1 MIREIENGLKAIIE
15 RIVESKLL
23 PSPDR
28 IEKKIHVFTG
38 YIPFENESYVTPA
51 IAIRVNKGEN
61 TLEKRVLNCYIVFQ
75 MYNDDS
81 TSQAYDSLYEIGQL
95 LVDKIIEQGT
105 VNQIAEISPS
115 IKWEV
120 PEQQPVPY
128 YIFDIDL
135 QLISR
140 KTYRTDVDDWINGRE

>member
-1 MIREIENGLKAIIE
+1 M
-15 RIVESKLL
+15 
-23 PSPDR
+23 
-28 IEKKIHVFTG
+28 
-38 YIPFENESYVTPA
+38 TPA

-61 TLEKRVLNCYIVFQ
+61 TLEKRVLNCHIVFQ